1 MSDGISDI
9 VNNLPSMPKNDQPAP
24 KGNNS
29 DFKVTASDGSVVTLG
44 EDHK

>member
-9 VNNLPSMPKNDQPAP
+9 VNALPSMPKNDAPAP
-24 KGNNS
+24 KGNNA

-44 EDHK
+44 EGHK